1 MNYWKH
7 SGNHETFFFETDEEG
22 VVWRQISIDNDR
34 GIILTSNSNY
44 PEEPFP
50 LADEP
55 LVIDD
60 SLVPVAAEE
69 FAQLWLNGN
78 AETIARWSEAQAKY
92 PAGTVVDCLFQCYVP
107 QGVLFSS
114 EGQTF
119 IVDLMPLTKGARP
132 GAKFSGIVFGYDDQ
146 NFWVKLRTK

>member
-1 MNYWKH
+1 MNYWKL
-7 SGNHETFFFETDEEG
+7 SQGQETFFFEADEEG
-22 VVWRQISIDNDR
+22 LVWRQISIDDAR
-34 GIILTSNSNY
+34 GIILTSNSND

-50 LADEP
+50 LTDEP
-55 LVIDD
+55 LVIND
-60 SLVPVAAEE
+60 SLVAATAEE
-69 FAQLWLNGN
+69 FNQLWEKGN
-78 AETIARWSEAQAKY
+78 AETIARWPEVLAKY
-92 PAGTVVDCLFQCYVP
+92 PAGTVVDCLFECYVP

-132 GAKFSGIVFGYDDQ
+132 GGKFSGIVFGYDEQ